1 MQAPRFMR
9 SINRAFT
16 NPVMRPL
23 ATRVAPLS
31 LVHHRGRK
39 SGTHYYTPVLA
50 FPTDGGFVCPL
61 PYGTDTDWCRNV
73 VEAGGCSLK
82 RAGRTV
88 RVHNPRIVEANAAL
102 PLLPAPLRPGF
113 RLAGL
118 PGYLLLD
125 RGTGKVRRRRSAQRR

>member
-1 MQAPRFMR
+1 MR

-23 ATRVAPLS
+23 AARVAPMS
-31 LVHHRGRK
+31 VVHHRGRK
-39 SGTHYYTPVLA
+39 SGTRYHTPVLA
-50 FPTDGGFVCPL
+50 FPTDEGFVCPL
-61 PYGTDTDWCRNV
+61 PYGTDTDWCQNV
-73 VEAGGCSLK
+73 VEAGGCSLV

-88 RVHNPRIVEANAAL
+88 RLHNPRIVDGEAAL
-102 PLLPAPLRPGF
+102 PLLPVLLRPGL

-125 RGTGKVRRRRSAQRR
+125 RGTGKVRRRKRARPR